1 MFRAK
6 WRCSVCG
13 RGFFGNGD
21 EMIVRRA
28 GDVKIMWGIQ
38 NHHSNVNILL
48 PKHCKFR
55 TENRGPQ
62 TLGSSTSRNINNFSG
77 HHMTNQKE
85 RYNFETVE
93 ITNKMPPCNRI
104 YYSKI
109 YWRLN
114 MFRAAHRSSSGA
126 PNCICSLNNGR
137 SPHVYTNQRLQ
148 IQFGAPDD
156 ERCAARNMLS
166 LQ

>member
-28 GDVKIMWGIQ
+28 GDVRIMWGIQ
-38 NHHSNVNILL
+38 NHHSNVNISL

-62 TLGSSTSRNINNFSG
+62 TLGGSASRSITNFSG
-77 HHMTNQKE
+77 HHMTNRKE
-85 RYNFETVE
+85 RYNFESVE

-109 YWRLN
+109 YWKLN

-126 PNCICSLNNGR
+126 PNCICSLWFIYTYGNRPLSRLGGSDR
-137 SPHVYTNQRLQ
+137 SLS
-148 IQFGAPDD
+148 GAPN
-156 ERCAARNMLS
+156 CICS
-166 LQ
+166 L